1 VAKNGRD
8 AGRKTSAELVVAVG
22 SKTFNNWFGFERG
35 LWQRKTDSFESVPKR
50 SVFGTSGYRF
60 NPLCRSAKATLIQP
74 KSYCI

>member
-1 VAKNGRD
+1 MAKNGRD

-50 SVFGTSGYRF
+50 SVFGLVPNGCCADRAAVRLS
-60 NPLCRSAKATLIQP
+60 
-74 KSYCI
+74 